1 MRTFPIFI
9 NVERKPP
16 LVTGGGEL
24 AAVKA
29 RLLLKRAE
37 IVDIAAGELGLELAE
52 LERAGRVA
60 LIPAR
65 PGIDQIGQ
73 ELSGPDR
80 GQLIHIADEDHRS
93 VAGNCLEQVAGQW
106 HIDHRALVS
115 DQKVAVQR

>member
-37 IVDIAAGELGLELAE
+37 IVDIAAGELGPELAE

-65 PGIDQIGQ
+65 PGIDQI
-73 ELSGPDR
+73 R
-80 GQLIHIADEDHRS
+80 GRPLGHRR
-93 VAGNCLEQVAGQW
+93 
-106 HIDHRALVS
+106 HR
-115 DQKVAVQR
+115 RRR